1 MREQILTPKR
11 RVYLAWFLLHCLL
24 IITISAREIF
34 WVIAHRL
41 TILPT
46 SFSSTARKVE
56 SIAST
61 TLAQDLALSNPVR
74 RALFA
79 YLHAAG
85 IERGYGYFAPNV
97 PGSYKLLFEL
107 HYPDG
112 TVGYEL
118 PEVRST
124 AAELRL
130 ASLLDEIG
138 RTRYDA
144 LREYLVKTLAGPVWR
159 EHPEAKRIRAIVGLR
174 NFPDIQEFRRGAR
187 ESYEFLYAYDFSLG
201 RDPPQFKSSL
211 K

>member
-1 MREQILTPKR
+1 MRERVLTLNK

-24 IITISAREIF
+24 ILTISSRETF
-34 WVIAHRL
+34 WLIAHRL
-41 TILPT
+41 TILP
-46 SFSSTARKVE
+46 SPFRSAARELE
-56 SIAST
+56 SITST
-61 TLAQDLALSNPVR
+61 TLAQNLASSNPVR
-74 RALFA
+74 RALLA
-79 YLHAAG
+79 YLHLAG

-97 PGSYKLLFEL
+97 PGSYKLVFEL

-112 TVGYEL
+112 SVEYEL

-138 RTRYDA
+138 RTRSDA

-159 EHPEAKRIRAIVGLR
+159 EHPEAKTIRAILGLR
-174 NFPDIQEFRRGAR
+174 NLPDIHEFQRGAR

-201 RDPPQFKSSL
+201 KDPTKTP
-211 K
+211 

>member
-1 MREQILTPKR
+1 MRERILTPER

-24 IITISAREIF
+24 IITISSREIF
-34 WVIAHRL
+34 WLIAHRL

-46 SFSSTARKVE
+46 SFTSTAQKLE

-61 TLAQDLALSNPVR
+61 TLAQGLASSNPVR
-74 RALFA
+74 RALLA
-79 YLHAAG
+79 YLHVAG

-97 PGSYKLLFEL
+97 PGSYKLVFEL

-112 TVGYEL
+112 TVEYEL

-138 RTRYDA
+138 RTRNDA

-159 EHPEAKRIRAIVGLR
+159 EHSQAKTIRAIFGLR
-174 NFPDIQEFRRGAR
+174 NFPDIHEFQRGAR
-187 ESYEFLYAYDFSLG
+187 ESYEFLYAYDFSLV
-201 RDPPQFKSSL
+201 RDPLQPKTP
-211 K
+211 

>member
-1 MREQILTPKR
+1 M
-11 RVYLAWFLLHCLL
+11 
-24 IITISAREIF
+24 
-34 WVIAHRL
+34 IAHRL
-41 TILPT
+41 TILPP
-46 SFSSTARKVE
+46 SFSSTARKLE

-61 TLAQDLALSNPVR
+61 TLGQDLASSNPVR
-74 RALFA
+74 RDLLA
-79 YLHAAG
+79 YLHVTG

-97 PGSYKLLFEL
+97 PGSYKLVFEL

-144 LREYLVKTLAGPVWR
+144 LREYLVKSLAGPVWR

-174 NFPDIQEFRRGAR
+174 NFPDIDEFKRGAR

-201 RDPPQFKSSL
+201 RDPPQTKTP
-211 K
+211 

>member
-1 MREQILTPKR
+1 MRERILTPKR
-11 RVYLAWFLLHCLL
+11 RVYLAWFLLHSLL

-34 WVIAHRL
+34 WLIAHRL

-46 SFSSTARKVE
+46 SFSSTSRKLE
-56 SIAST
+56 SIASA
-61 TLAQDLALSNPVR
+61 TLAQDLASSNPVR
-74 RALFA
+74 RAFLT
-79 YLHAAG
+79 YLHVAG

-97 PGSYKLLFEL
+97 PGSYKLVFEL

-112 TVGYEL
+112 TVEYEL

-138 RTRYDA
+138 RTRNDA

-159 EHPEAKRIRAIVGLR
+159 EHSQAKTIRAIFGLR
-174 NFPDIQEFRRGAR
+174 NFPDIHEFQRGAR
-187 ESYEFLYAYDFSLG
+187 ESYEFLYAYDFSLV
-201 RDPPQFKSSL
+201 RDPLQPKTP
-211 K
+211 